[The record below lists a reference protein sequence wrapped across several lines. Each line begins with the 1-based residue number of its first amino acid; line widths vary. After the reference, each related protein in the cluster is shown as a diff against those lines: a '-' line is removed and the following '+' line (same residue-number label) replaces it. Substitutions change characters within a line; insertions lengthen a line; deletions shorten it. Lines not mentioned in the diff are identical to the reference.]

1 MAHMSKQLLKT
12 NNHKLAENYK
22 QRKVDIMA
30 NTIMAT
36 INGVMIPVEV
46 SDEEL
51 MKALEGCDTS
61 AVAEARQDGHNE
73 GYLEGMNDGSK
84 EVKSWIIEE
93 MIDYL
98 DDDGVVLHDS
108 DEYFDFVNHIIEDND
123 AQTFAD
129 CVVNGT
135 LKKTIEEWLKEQNKE
150 RYYEFDVELYKTVYK
165 KATVTVTVK
174 APTEDDARDYIACD
188 VDRDDLADLVDDD
201 DWELDDEEITVE
213 DYYLNRELTNKYDGE
228 NLINEDD

>member
-1 MAHMSKQLLKT
+1 
-12 NNHKLAENYK
+12 
-22 QRKVDIMA
+22 MA

-36 INGVMIPVEV
+36 INGVQIPVEV

-73 GYLEGMNDGSK
+73 GYLEGMADGSR
-84 EVKSWIIEE
+84 EVKNWIIEE
-93 MIDYL
+93 MIDFL
-98 DDDGVVLHDS
+98 DDDLVVLHDS

-135 LKKTIEEWLKEQNKE
+135 LKRTIEEWLKEQQNKE
-150 RYYEFDVELYKTVYK
+150 RYYEFEVDLKRTIEQTT
-165 KATVTVTVK
+165 TVTIAIK
-174 APTEDDARDYIACD
+174 AKSEEEARDYLD
-188 VDRDDLADLVDDD
+188 YDLDREELADLVDSD
-201 DWELDDEEITVE
+201 DWELDDEEVVVD
-213 DYYLNRELTNKYDGE
+213 DYYLDREVTDPDDACINKFE
-228 NLINEDD
+228 VE